1 MVFDFIVDF
10 ADEFQIL
17 DFFLASDIYT
27 RFYSITSIT
36 NIIMISYFQ
45 AAPTN

>member
-10 ADEFQIL
+10 ADGFQIL
-17 DFFLASDIYT
+17 DFFLAGDIYT
-27 RFYSITSIT
+27 RFYSIASIA
-36 NIIMISYFQ
+36 NIIIISYFQ